1 MNVPSYSASGSG
13 SVARAWSI
21 TFGSLI
27 GNHIFQALEG
37 TFSPYMPYYLAKY
50 PDFVALS
57 LVLLLTGET
66 GIQVRMGRLGCG
78 VAREVGWERHE
89 VAELWELE
97 IRVWLTKDRKSRC
110 RPLFPTLGITDLP
123 GRNSLWCWGLMRALQ
138 DFLKQSVRCVASL
151 EFIH

>member
-1 MNVPSYSASGSG
+1 MKGSWFIWGSNLYLSMNVPSHSAAVTG

-21 TFGSLI
+21 AFDSLI

-78 VAREVGWERHE
+78 AVGELGWESCE
-89 VAELWELE
+89 VEELWELE
-97 IRVWLTKDRKSRC
+97 IRVCDTKARSQDVEHCFPPLALLTFQAETAFRV
-110 RPLFPTLGITDLP
+110 G
-123 GRNSLWCWGLMRALQ
+123 G
-138 DFLKQSVRCVASL
+138 
-151 EFIH
+151 

>member
-1 MNVPSYSASGSG
+1 MNVPSHSAAVTG

-21 TFGSLI
+21 AFDSLI

-66 GIQVRMGRLGCG
+66 GVQVRMGKLGCG
-78 VAREVGWERHE
+78 AVGELGWERCE
-89 VAELWELE
+89 VEELWELE
-97 IRVWLTKDRKSRC
+97 IRVCDTKARSQDVEHCFPPLALLT
-110 RPLFPTLGITDLP
+110 FQAETAFGV
-123 GRNSLWCWGLMRALQ
+123 GA
-138 DFLKQSVRCVASL
+138 
-151 EFIH
+151 

>member
-1 MNVPSYSASGSG
+1 MSTNVSSYSASVTG

-21 TFGSLI
+21 AFDSLI

-66 GIQVRMGRLGCG
+66 GIQVMMGRVACG
-78 VAREVGWERHE
+78 VAGELGWERHE
-89 VAELWELE
+89 VAELWE
-97 IRVWLTKDRKSRC
+97 IR
-110 RPLFPTLGITDLP
+110 
-123 GRNSLWCWGLMRALQ
+123 NWGL
-138 DFLKQSVRCVASL
+138 
-151 EFIH
+151 